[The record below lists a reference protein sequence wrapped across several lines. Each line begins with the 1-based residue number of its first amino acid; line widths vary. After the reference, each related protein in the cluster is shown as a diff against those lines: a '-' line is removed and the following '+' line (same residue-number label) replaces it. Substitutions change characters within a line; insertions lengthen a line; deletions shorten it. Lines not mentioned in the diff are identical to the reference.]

1 MLLLNLARSAAEVG
15 AALALDSARKAAVS
29 LAGYLVVGLLMAI
42 SLAFLT
48 LSGYRAIC
56 LGLGDIYAALIVG
69 ISYLMASLVAML
81 AVQMR
86 RR

>member
-1 MLLLNLARSAAEVG
+1 MLLLNLARSAAVVG

-69 ISYLMASLVAML
+69 CSYLMASLVAML

>member
-1 MLLLNLARSAAEVG
+1 MLLLNLARSAAVVG

-69 ISYLMASLVAML
+69 CSYLMASLVAML
-81 AVQMR
+81 AIQMR